1 MFISAEDKNTEESL
15 PMVIGDRIRSRRKS
29 QGLSLAQLSEMA
41 GVSVSMISKI
51 EKGQSL
57 PPISTYANLGRGLGM
72 SLSEI
77 VAEEA
82 STPNISLVRP
92 DDRKPLSNGVY
103 DAYSLAEHFAGK
115 KFTPFLMHF
124 PGDKKTFHKPFQH
137 TNIQE
142 MMYVLEGSIEF
153 SYGERLIRLDPGDC
167 VCFNGDIPHTS
178 RTLGGKEVK
187 ILAIQISE

>member
-1 MFISAEDKNTEESL
+1 MFISTEEKANDESL
-15 PMVIGDRIRSRRKS
+15 PMLIGDRIRNRRKS
-29 QGLSLAQLSEMA
+29 KGLSLAQLSEMS

-57 PPISTYANLGRGLGM
+57 PPISTYANIGRGLGM

-82 STPNISLVRP
+82 ALPNISLVRS
-92 DDRKPLSNGVY
+92 DERKPLSNGVY

-124 PGDKKTFHKPFQH
+124 PGDKKKFHKPFRH

-167 VCFNGDIPHTS
+167 VCFNGHIPHTS
-178 RTLGGKEVK
+178 RTLGDKAVK
-187 ILAIQISE
+187 VLAIQVAE

>member
-1 MFISAEDKNTEESL
+1 ML
-15 PMVIGDRIRSRRKS
+15 IGERIRSRRKS
-29 QGLSLAQLSEMA
+29 KGFSLAQLSEMS

-57 PPISTYANLGRGLGM
+57 PPISTYANIGRGLGM

-77 VAEEA
+77 VAEET
-82 STPNISLVRP
+82 STPNISVV
-92 DDRKPLSNGVY
+92 KHGEGSPLSNGVY

-124 PGDKKTFHKPFQH
+124 PADKKKFHKSFRH

-167 VCFNGDIPHTS
+167 VCFNGHIPHTS
-178 RTLGGKEVK
+178 RTIGGKDVR
-187 ILAIQISE
+187 IVAIQVAE